1 MKFHLIGGLG
11 KRYLKYFL
19 VILFFSGYF
28 SVGCAYKSVSDS
40 RSAPTDPPLHQKR
53 QITTTKAEI
62 PLEQDLENFSDEDFI
77 DDEFEEDEIQV
88 ADPISLWNRAMF
100 HFNDKLYFWALKPVS
115 QVYKAVTPYFFRI
128 GVKNFFRNI
137 TTPVRLVN
145 CILQWKGQAAQIE
158 FSRFMVN
165 TTIGVL
171 GLGNPADKYPEL
183 NPYDEEDMGQTLAKY
198 GIGNGFYII
207 WPFLGPSTLRDSI
220 GLAGDWF
227 LNPINYVEPTEASW
241 GIVAFDKINQTS
253 FRIGEYESLKEAAID
268 PYTAFQDIYLQFR
281 EKKIEK

>member
-1 MKFHLIGGLG
+1 MKFHLIGGSG
-11 KRYLKYFL
+11 KRYLKYFPA
-19 VILFFSGYF
+19 ILFFSGYF
-28 SVGCAYKSVSDS
+28 SIGCAHKSVRDS
-40 RSAPTDPPLHQKR
+40 RSAPADPPLHQNQ
-53 QITTTKAEI
+53 QITTTKAGI
-62 PLEQDLENFSDEDFI
+62 PLEQDIDKFSDEDFI
-77 DDEFEEDEIQV
+77 DEEFEEDEIQM

-115 QVYKAVTPYFFRI
+115 QIYKAVAPDFFRI

-171 GLGNPADKYPEL
+171 GLGNPADKYSEL
-183 NPYDEEDMGQTLAKY
+183 NSPDEEDLGQTLAKY
-198 GIGNGFYII
+198 GLGNGFYIV
-207 WPFLGPSTLRDSI
+207 WPILGPSTLRDSI

-241 GIVAFDKINQTS
+241 GISAFDKINRTS

-268 PYTAFQDIYLQFR
+268 PYTALQDIYLQFR